1 MAGNVTGNV
10 AAYSITKQHV
20 SPTADLQSS
29 SMRHIFKPGTDFG
42 LGIAATPAAAEKI
55 VHVCTGTGTILGFHG
70 LVNAD
75 GSSASITMDLK
86 VNGVSVL
93 SAPIALTNSTGDG
106 VVVDG
111 VLASPSTVDG
121 DIISIELATSST
133 TGMQGPFAW
142 LVIEE
147 VSVPS

>member
-1 MAGNVTGNV
+1 MANVTGNV
-10 AAYSITKQHV
+10 TAYSITNLHV
-20 SPTADLQSS
+20 SPSADLPSS
-29 SMRHIFKPGTDFG
+29 CVRHIFKPGTDFG
-42 LGIAATPAAAEKI
+42 LGIAGTPAAAEKI

-75 GSSASITMDLK
+75 GSSASITMDLLK
-86 VNGVSVL
+86 NGVSIL
-93 SAPIALTNSTGDG
+93 SAPIALTNATGDR
-106 VVVDG
+106 VAVDG
-111 VLASPSTVDG
+111 VLTSPSTVDG
-121 DIISIELATSST
+121 DVLSIELATSST

>member
-1 MAGNVTGNV
+1 MAGNVTGNIS
-10 AAYSITKQHV
+10 AYSVTKTHV

-29 SMRHIFKPGTDFG
+29 SLRHIFKPGTDFG
-42 LGIAATPAAAEKI
+42 LGIAAAPSAAEKI

-75 GSSASITMDLK
+75 GSAASITMDLK
-86 VNGVSVL
+86 KNGVSIL
-93 SAPIALTNSTGDG
+93 SAPIALTNSTGDR
-106 VVVDG
+106 VAVDG
-111 VLASPSTVDG
+111 VLTSPSTVDG
-121 DIISIELATSST
+121 DVLSIELATTST